1 MALFASAFV
10 DWGALGKILLA
21 GLIFGS
27 GVVILF
33 GFLLLGLKYVNTSKG
48 EGGRAVGYVLAIGC
62 GFVCLAAVVL
72 GIYAITQK
80 PSSKKPTSKSKSALV
95 APARARR
102 AQPAGPT

>member
-1 MALFASAFV
+1 MST
-10 DWGALGKILLA
+10 GALGKILLA

-48 EGGRAVGYVLAIGC
+48 EGGRAVGYILAIGC

-80 PSSKKPTSKSKSALV
+80 PSSKKPTASPSRRWSLRRERGALDG
-95 APARARR
+95 RNSRH
-102 AQPAGPT
+102 PAGRPL